1 MVAGVPSFCAAA
13 ASLGES
19 LTEADQPLR
28 ILPASYPCTEPELD
42 APGVK
47 VLMKSGKQ
55 FGQVK
60 QLLLKK
66 GVAERTRVVQ
76 NCGLPGETIFPT
88 LIESEDTAGYF
99 TLLIVKES

>member
-1 MVAGVPSFCAAA
+1 MP
-13 ASLGES
+13 
-19 LTEADQPLR
+19 R
-28 ILPASYPCTEPELD
+28 
-42 APGVK
+42 GVK
-47 VLMKSGKQ
+47 VLMKSGKAIWASETAFAQ
-55 FGQVK
+55 
-60 QLLLKK
+60 K